1 MDISEWMHKKG
12 VTVKDLLLPAF
23 VMIPLVAFT
32 GMLLYGLIGS
42 LL

>member
-12 VTVKDLLLPAF
+12 VTVKDLFLAAF
-23 VMIPLVAFT
+23 AMIPLVAFT
-32 GMLLYGLIGS
+32 GLLLYGLIGS